1 MPDLRDDD
9 LARELR
15 ELGAVL
21 VTPPPP
27 DLRDAVRH
35 RLAAGV
41 RPELPRRWLAA
52 AAVVL
57 VAVLIAVVPPA
68 RTAVAEAAT
77 ALLRFA
83 GVELGDG
90 GADRALPASPSP
102 LPSVRTTTLDEARR
116 LARFR
121 VTVPARL
128 GEPEAVQLADPDA
141 TGAPRVVTLLYRNG
155 TVRLDQF
162 DGRLE
167 PYFAKQVRGAG
178 LVWTEV
184 NDGPA
189 VWVAT
194 AHPVAYIDR
203 DGVRREETARLAGST
218 LIWENTSGSYRL
230 EGAGTVE
237 EAVAIAASS
246 TG

>member
-1 MPDLRDDD
+1 VPDLRDDD

-15 ELGAVL
+15 DLGTVL

-27 DLRDAVRH
+27 DLRDAVRQ

-52 AAVVL
+52 AAALVL
-57 VAVLIAVVPPA
+57 AVLIAVVPPA

-83 GVELGDG
+83 GVELDS

-128 GEPEAVQLADPDA
+128 GEPETVQLADPDS

-155 TVRLDQF
+155 TIRLDQF

-178 LVWTEV
+178 LVWMEV
-184 NDGPA
+184 GDGPA
-189 VWVAT
+189 VWVAEP
-194 AHPVAYIDR
+194 HPVTYIDR
-203 DGVRREETARLAGST
+203 DNVRQVATARLAGST
-218 LIWENTSGSYRL
+218 LIWENSAGSYRL
-230 EGAGTVE
+230 EGAKTVE